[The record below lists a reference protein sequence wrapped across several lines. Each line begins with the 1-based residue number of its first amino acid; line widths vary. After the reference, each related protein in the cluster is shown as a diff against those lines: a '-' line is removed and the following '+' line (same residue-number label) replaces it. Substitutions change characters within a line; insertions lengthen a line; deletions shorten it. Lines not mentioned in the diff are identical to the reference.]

1 MIGLLIGVTALG
13 GGFAAA
19 RQVVRTR
26 LRFVDA
32 VDRPVAPLVAGVA
45 AAALALPFA
54 ALPIVTVGT
63 AAAFGVGVAGGV
75 VSGRRAAGPP

>member
-1 MIGLLIGVTALG
+1 MIGLLLGIAALA
-13 GGFAAA
+13 GGFTAS

-32 VDRPVAPLVAGVA
+32 VDRPGAPLVAGLA

-54 ALPIVTVGT
+54 ALPVVTVGT
-63 AAAFGVGVAGGV
+63 AAAFGMGVAGGV

>member
-1 MIGLLIGVTALG
+1 MRLHVDE

-19 RQVVRTR
+19 RRVVRTR

-45 AAALALPFA
+45 AAVVALPVA
-54 ALPIVTVGT
+54 ALPVVTMGT
-63 AAAFGVGVAGGV
+63 AVAFGVGVAGGV
-75 VSGRRAAGPP
+75 VSGRRSAEPP

>member
-1 MIGLLIGVTALG
+1 MIGLLIGVSALA
-13 GGFAAA
+13 GGFAAS

-54 ALPIVTVGT
+54 ALPVVTIGT
-63 AAAFGVGVAGGV
+63 AAAFGMGVAGGV
-75 VSGRRAAGPP
+75 VSGRRAAEPP